1 MISFQIVTIIKNIAN
16 KSNAWARKKAKIKR
30 NSPTE
35 GGLKDL
41 FSGHFGASLKLG
53 NGGHSNSWT
62 VRLHM
67 GTVRV
72 VVSDSNNM
80 YNKFNNFVAINR

>member
-1 MISFQIVTIIKNIAN
+1 M
-16 KSNAWARKKAKIKR
+16 
-30 NSPTE
+30 
-35 GGLKDL
+35 